1 MTLIAIAALAECNT
15 RPLLRAFE
23 RIAVPAVATLDAG
36 LLEDV
41 SHIVLPGVGAF
52 GSAKRALDDAGFRVP
67 TDRPVLGICL
77 GMHLLC
83 EGSEEAPGVAGYGRL
98 PGVARAAPYVR
109 IGWERL
115 MGPEAA
121 VRDAAYYFCHGYH
134 VVSGPVYRSVDHWRV
149 HGSESVAMACEGN
162 AIGVQFHPERS
173 GKAGLAFLRRW
184 VETNPSNHEPRRW
197 VP

>member
-23 RIAVPAVATLDAG
+23 RLGCTTVVTLDAG
-36 LLEDV
+36 LLEDA

-52 GSAKRALDDAGFRVP
+52 SSAKRALDNAGFCVP
-67 TDRPVLGICL
+67 TNRPVLGICL

-83 EGSEEAPGVAGYGRL
+83 EGSEEAPDVAGYGRL
-98 PGVARAAPYVR
+98 PGVARKMGRVRVGWARSDGPGAPS
-109 IGWERL
+109 
-115 MGPEAA
+115 
-121 VRDAAYYFCHGYH
+121 DAHYFCHGYH
-134 VVSGPVYRSVDHWRV
+134 IVSGAHFVPPGELRV
-149 HGSESVAMACEGN
+149 RGAETVAVTAERN
-162 AIGVQFHPERS
+162 VTGVQFHPERS

-184 VETNPSNHEPRRW
+184 LELAWDGVS